1 MNSPFTFGKIVSDE
15 TFINRDKELF
25 KLKFNFKSGIN
36 SMIISPRRWGKS
48 SLVQKAIEESK
59 SENSN
64 LRVCFIDIFKIN
76 SELEFYEI
84 LLKEILKNSAS
95 KWEDWIKTGKD
106 FLKNVVPSFN
116 LGIDPQNDFSI
127 KLEWSDIKKSPDEI
141 LNLPEKIALKKN
153 IQFVICIDEFQ
164 KIVKFKESLNF
175 QQKLRSAW
183 QYQNKTS
190 YCLFGSKRHIITD
203 LFQKQ
208 SMPFY
213 RFGDMMFLQKINK
226 EHWVKHIVNVF
237 AETGKKISNELTI
250 SIIEKV
256 QNHPYYVQQLSH
268 QVWINTSKIVN
279 KSIIETSIDELLLY
293 NGIMYANEVENLSSL
308 QINYLRAVIDKE
320 EKISSKQS
328 IRKYN
333 LGTPGNIQRIK
344 KAIENKEIIDFFE
357 KEPNFIDPLF
367 QYWLAKNFKN

>member
-1 MNSPFTFGKIVSDE
+1 MNSPFTFGKIVSDK
-15 TFINRDKELF
+15 TFINRDNELF

-84 LLKEILKNSAS
+84 LLKEILKNSTS

-106 FLKNVVPSFN
+106 FLKNVVPGFN

-127 KLEWSDIKKSPDEI
+127 KLAWNDIEKSPDEI
-141 LNLPEKIALKKN
+141 LNLSENIALKEN

-164 KIVKFKESLNF
+164 KITKFKESLNF

-203 LFQKQ
+203 LFQNQ

-226 EHWVKHIVNVF
+226 KHWVKHIVNVF

-333 LGTPGNIQRIK
+333 LGTPGNIPRIK
-344 KAIENKEIIDFFE
+344 KAIEKKEIIDFFE

-367 QYWLAKNFKN
+367 QYWFAKNFKN